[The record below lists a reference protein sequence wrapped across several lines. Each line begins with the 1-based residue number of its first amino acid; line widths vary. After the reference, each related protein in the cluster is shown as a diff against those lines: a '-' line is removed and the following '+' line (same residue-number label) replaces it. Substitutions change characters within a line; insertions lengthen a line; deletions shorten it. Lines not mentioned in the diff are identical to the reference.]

1 MKDKIKK
8 IKGKL
13 AEMAQKALPCLK
25 KAVSEEKQSIS
36 DKLIKNPTAA
46 KIFKL
51 LGYIA
56 AVLFPLACFAQ
67 AELLGSG
74 WIAWFLNFLKTQTK
88 VALFSVGLLYL
99 IYFLLVLI
107 FRKFTVPAFILWTGT
122 AALPIA
128 SYMKYSTTGDYLY
141 PWDFQQTGN
150 VDLLLEYSN
159 AKIPPFF
166 IVIVFAVLLACLFIA
181 FTAPSLRIKHFVR
194 LPALALIL
202 VICFFSLNSEAKINS
217 LVERNGMSFVDGFL
231 PSNSYVENGFIGAF
245 TMNIL
250 STFADEPEGYSAE
263 KLAEIASGLEEKEQ
277 KEDFASPDV
286 ILILSESFWDVTRLS
301 GVDFSYDP
309 LANFREIA
317 SRGNT
322 YSGTFYT
329 TGFGGGTVRPE
340 FEVLTGLTTDY
351 MPAGCVPYQY
361 VREKLQSY
369 PALFKDMGYRT
380 LAVHPYLSNFYQ
392 RESKYP
398 YLGFDE
404 TYFEEDLYA
413 IGEIEYSIR
422 GKNISDDSFIDYMTH
437 FMDDSD
443 SPTFLFGI
451 SMEAHQPYPNKFT
464 EEEFDLALSSEKLD
478 ADTLNIVRQ
487 YAQCIADAD
496 KALKKLVDWADSR
509 EKETVIVYFGD
520 HAPSLGANYAAYVQS
535 GEVKDPAAFTSEE
548 RLLLQTTPFMIFSN
562 FELGESE
569 IIKKGSENHIPS
581 YQLMNAACS
590 LMGTEQ
596 TGLMSFL
603 SEYKSALPYFNSRL
617 GMEITEAQSEYVEAH
632 RYITYDIVFG
642 KKYFYDNFG

>member
-1 MKDKIKK
+1 MIE
-8 IKGKL
+8 KL
-13 AEMAQKALPCLK
+13 KNVISMIAAKENP
-25 KAVSEEKQSIS
+25 SIS
-36 DKLIKNPTAA
+36 DKIIKNKTARTVMDV
-46 KIFKL
+46 

-56 AVLFPLACFAQ
+56 ALVLPLVCFAQ
-67 AELLGSG
+67 AELLGTGSR
-74 WIAWFLNFLKTQTK
+74 AWFLEFIRTQTK
-88 VALFSVGLLYL
+88 VALFSIGLLYL

-107 FRKFTVPAFILWTGT
+107 FRKFTVPAFILWVAT

-159 AKIPPFF
+159 AKIPFIF
-166 IVIVFAVLLACLFIA
+166 IVTVFAVLGGCLFIA
-181 FTAPSLRIKHFVR
+181 FTAPSVRVKYFVR
-194 LPALALIL
+194 LPVLALTL
-202 VICFFSLNSEAKINS
+202 LICFFSLNSEAKINR
-217 LVERNGMSFVDGFL
+217 LVEKNGMSFVDGFL

-250 STFADEPEGYSAE
+250 STFTDEPEGYSKE
-263 KLAEIASGLEEKEQ
+263 KMETIAQGLETVPKS
-277 KEDFASPDV
+277 DAFNSPDV
-286 ILILSESFWDVTRLS
+286 ILILSESFWDVTKL
-301 GVDFSYDP
+301 GLDFSYDP

-317 SRGNT
+317 SRSDV

-361 VREKLQSY
+361 VNEKLQSY
-369 PALFKDMGYRT
+369 PSLFHDMGYRT

-404 TYFEEDLYA
+404 TYFEEDLYK
-413 IGEIEYSIR
+413 IEEVECNVR
-422 GKNISDDSFIDYMTH
+422 GKNISDDTFIDYITH
-437 FMDDSD
+437 FMDNSD
-443 SPTFLFGI
+443 TPTFLFGI
-451 SMEAHQPYPNKFT
+451 SMEGHQPYPTKFT
-464 EEEFDLALSSEKLD
+464 EEEFDLDVSSNRLD
-478 ADTLNIVRQ
+478 GETLNIVRQ

-496 KALKKLVDWADSR
+496 KALAKLVAWADSR
-509 EKETVIVYFGD
+509 ERETVIVYFGD

-535 GEVKDPAAFTSEE
+535 GVVANPAEFTAQE
-548 RLLLQTTPFMIFSN
+548 RLLLQTTPFIIYSN
-562 FELGESE
+562 FELGESDVIE
-569 IIKKGSENHIPS
+569 KGTENHIPS

-590 LMGTEQ
+590 LMGTEI
-596 TGLMSFL
+596 TGIMNFL
-603 SEYKSALPYFNSRL
+603 SEYKSVLPYFNSRL
-617 GMEITEAQSEYVEAH
+617 GLTVTAEQQEYVDAH

-642 KKYFYDNFG
+642 KNYFNDCFK